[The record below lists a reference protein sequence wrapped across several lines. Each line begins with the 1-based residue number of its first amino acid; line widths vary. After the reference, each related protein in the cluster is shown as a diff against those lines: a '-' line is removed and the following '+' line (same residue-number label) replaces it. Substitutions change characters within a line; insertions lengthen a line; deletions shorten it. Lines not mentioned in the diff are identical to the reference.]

1 MGSAA
6 PPCSVLSGSVA
17 KSSTALMLT
26 LGMYTA
32 LLTTRRTVRTAQVNT
47 QRYYPVPLSMP
58 YHNVKYNPDD
68 PIHWKSCYGYLT
80 NATLTPLE
88 EHVQE
93 LNWMLSQTFG
103 IMLFVMSEE
112 FELGT
117 ANCACTVV
125 WLCVNGGWG
134 VTHHQWCLGFTLHL
148 NLC

>member
-1 MGSAA
+1 
-6 PPCSVLSGSVA
+6 
-17 KSSTALMLT
+17 MLT

-58 YHNVKYNPDD
+58 YHNVQYNPDD

-103 IMLFVMSEE
+103 ITLFVMSEE

-117 ANCACTVV
+117 ANWAVLRGLVV
-125 WLCVNGGWG
+125 C
-134 VTHHQWCLGFTLHL
+134 
-148 NLC
+148 